1 MKKLFYT
8 LIFILGLFAWNNPK
22 IIAQDTI
29 AFIPVLDIQS
39 DTVVVDIIVKNYT
52 NLNYAYLFMHY
63 DTSTLVYQ
71 YSHFD
76 DYPQYFFNSINGFAQ
91 EHVGQNVIELRHID
105 TTQTINLSSIPNEQS
120 FCKLKFT
127 KKIQTNNY
135 CLKITSAITGVD
147 NHSTNFQEIPNQG
160 FNSCEELPIDT
171 CIFYMEAETI
181 NDTLTLHVKA
191 VNFKDIKS
199 FNFGLLFD
207 GNNLNPIRTEK
218 IPYIG
223 ANFDPN
229 DYFTWYDSLNLL
241 YFDWGNNLANLASM
255 IDGSDIARFKF
266 YIKGQDK
273 TICFN
278 NVGSLKPKLSP
289 NVHTLQYY
297 IPLIGP
303 SKFINYCN
311 TFDFNT
317 LTGTLYIDENANC
330 AFDAETKIVPFTTM
344 KFEKGPITLIAQTD
358 AFGKY
363 KKLLDPGTYNV
374 STIAPNQYWSNCNTI
389 GSITIT
395 NNNDSINKN
404 DLLSPIINCPA
415 LNVNI
420 NATRMR
426 LCLPMV
432 YTIDYINNGTDDAM
446 NAFAIV
452 KLPFAVSFTSSS
464 IPAISLGNNEYQF
477 NLGDVDVFSSGQ
489 FTIQVLVSC
498 DPSLI
503 STTQCAEANIFPNTL
518 CNPDPSIN
526 LAELSIKSSCVNQI
540 AKFEIT
546 NIGKED
552 MTSELD
558 YTTIEDDLMPGI
570 IGKLKLNKGGSKIID
585 VPANGKTIRLWFDT
599 IPNAPYK
606 INFTRAIEGCGTRPD
621 GKISTGFVNQ
631 FALGDQSPFYDMQCN
646 TVFASYD
653 PNEKEASPT
662 GYTTEN
668 IINKETNIDYSIHF
682 QNTGNDTAFRVVITD
697 TISDD
702 LDLST
707 LNVHSAS
714 HPFNWNIEKGRI
726 LKFTFLPIQL
736 VDSFANEK
744 ASHGY
749 VNYSIMPKNDLPLG
763 TQIKNTANI
772 YFDFNPAVVTN
783 TYIHTIGKPVIS
795 AVFHYKHP
803 TYSVKAYPNPFSDQI
818 TFELDKNQSN
828 FKLELLDLFGRT
840 IFTQHESTNILVLK
854 QINIPL
860 QGMFIFKIYNNKKEL
875 ISHGSLIRN

>member
-1 MKKLFYT
+1 MKKSFST
-8 LIFILGLFAWNNPK
+8 LITILCLIFLSKAT
-22 IIAQDTI
+22 IIAQDTVS
-29 AFIPVLDIQS
+29 FTPYLDFQG
-39 DTVVVDIIVKNYT
+39 DTVVVNVLVQNYDSI
-52 NLNYAYLFMHY
+52 NCVAFYLRY
-63 DTSTLVYQ
+63 DTSTLQ
-71 YSHFD
+71 FQD
-76 DYPQYFFNSINGFAQ
+76 FEFNDYPLSLHYKELGYYTVHTGFLAIF
-91 EHVGQNVIELRHID
+91 HCDSSGGDFIA
-105 TTQTINLSSIPNEQS
+105 SSIPDGQS
-120 FCKLKFT
+120 FCTAKFT
-127 KKIQTNNY
+127 KKIQTNEY
-135 CLKITSAITGVD
+135 CIKPDITLVANKGNEFPFLGINSCVELPIDSCYFYVESELIGDTLTANIKAINFENINLLFLPLEFDTLNLTYLRSEEIPYNGIPFETAIYSNRISYKSAVELFYNTNQGTLLATMPNGSDIQRCKFLFNGNNNTICFKTRPSILRATTLQHHIPFEVPVRFIDYCETFDLGSVTGIIYQDENFNCTFDTETDIVPFATLKFDKGSTSAIT
-147 NHSTNFQEIPNQG
+147 Q
-160 FNSCEELPIDT
+160 
-171 CIFYMEAETI
+171 
-181 NDTLTLHVKA
+181 
-191 VNFKDIKS
+191 
-199 FNFGLLFD
+199 
-207 GNNLNPIRTEK
+207 
-218 IPYIG
+218 
-223 ANFDPN
+223 
-229 DYFTWYDSLNLL
+229 
-241 YFDWGNNLANLASM
+241 
-255 IDGSDIARFKF
+255 SDHL
-266 YIKGQDK
+266 G
-273 TICFN
+273 
-278 NVGSLKPKLSP
+278 
-289 NVHTLQYY
+289 
-297 IPLIGP
+297 
-303 SKFINYCN
+303 
-311 TFDFNT
+311 
-317 LTGTLYIDENANC
+317 
-330 AFDAETKIVPFTTM
+330 M
-344 KFEKGPITLIAQTD
+344 
-358 AFGKY
+358 Y
-363 KKLLDPGTYNV
+363 KKFLTPGTYNV
-374 STIAPNQYWSNCNTI
+374 STLAPNQYWSNCNTI
-389 GSITIT
+389 DSITIT
-395 NNNDSINKN
+395 NNNDSLNRN
-404 DLLSPIINCPA
+404 ELLSPIIKCPA
-415 LNVNI
+415 LNINI
-420 NATRMR
+420 NVPRMR
-426 LCLPMV
+426 FCSPFE
-432 YTIDYINNGTDDAM
+432 YTIDYINNGTDKAL

-452 KLPFAVSFTSSS
+452 KLPAAVSFTSSS

-503 STTQCAEANIFPNTL
+503 STTQCAEANIFPDTL

-646 TVFASYD
+646 TVFASFD

-668 IINKETNIDYSIHF
+668 IINKETIIDYSIHF

-707 LNVHSAS
+707 LSVHSAS

-744 ASHGY
+744 ASRGY
-749 VNYSIMPKNDLPLG
+749 VNYSIMPNKNLPLG
-763 TQIKNTANI
+763 TKIKNTANI
-772 YFDFNPAVVTN
+772 FFDFNPAVVTN

-803 TYSVKAYPNPFSDQI
+803 SYSVKAYPNPFSDQI

-840 IFTQHESTNILVLK
+840 IFTQQESTNILVLK

-875 ISHGSLIRN
+875 ISQGSLIRN

>member
-1 MKKLFYT
+1 MKKSFST
-8 LIFILGLFAWNNPK
+8 LITILCFIFLSKAT
-22 IIAQDTI
+22 IIAQDTVS
-29 AFIPVLDIQS
+29 FTPVLNIQG
-39 DTVVVDIIVKNYT
+39 DTVEVNLVVQKYT
-52 NLNYAYLFMHY
+52 NISYSSLKLYY
-63 DTSTLVYQ
+63 DTSTLHYE
-71 YSHFD
+71 YSQFI
-76 DYPQYFFNSINGFAQ
+76 DYPLNFFYSKDGGTFNYPNYLSISHYDTSNLPIVPSVPNGQPYCIA
-91 EHVGQNVIELRHID
+91 
-105 TTQTINLSSIPNEQS
+105 
-120 FCKLKFT
+120 KFT
-127 KKIQTNNY
+127 KKIQTNEYCVKPNY
-135 CLKITSAITGVD
+135 TSTYNI
-147 NHSTNFQEIPNQG
+147 NQLIPSIG
-160 FNSCEELPIDT
+160 INSCFETPIDT
-171 CIFYMEAETI
+171 CIFYIEA
-181 NDTLTLHVKA
+181 NLNGDTLTGHLKSI
-191 VNFKDIKS
+191 NFKDIFNYNGIFLEFDKS
-199 FNFGLLFD
+199 
-207 GNNLNPIRTEK
+207 NLKFLGRER
-218 IPYIG
+218 IPYNG
-223 ANFDPN
+223 AFFDTIHYN
-229 DYFTWYDSLNLL
+229 SGFYNIDSLVLFN
-241 YFDWGNNLANLASM
+241 WSNNRPFLGSM
-255 IDGSDIARFKF
+255 SNGSDIVRFKF
-266 YIKGQDK
+266 LLLGTNNI
-273 TICFN
+273 ICFKR
-278 NVGSLKPKLSP
+278 GLKSSNQYPF
-289 NVHTLQYY
+289 VTTLQHN
-297 IPLIGP
+297 IPIQVPTKIIDYCETFDYSTVTGTIYQDENSNCNFDSETNIGP
-303 SKFINYCN
+303 FVSIKFDNGS
-311 TFDFNT
+311 TPVF
-317 LTGTLYIDENANC
+317 
-330 AFDAETKIVPFTTM
+330 
-344 KFEKGPITLIAQTD
+344 AQTND
-358 AFGKY
+358 NGKY
-363 KKLLDPGTYNV
+363 KKFLPPGTYDV

-432 YTIDYINNGTDDAM
+432 YTIDYINNGTEDAM
-446 NAFAIV
+446 NAYVIV
-452 KLPFAVSFTSSS
+452 KLPATVSFTSSS
-464 IPAISLGNNEYQF
+464 IPAISLGNNEYRF
-477 NLGDVDVFSSGQ
+477 NLGNIDVFYFGQ
-489 FTIQVLVSC
+489 FTIEVLVNC

-503 STTQCAEANIFPNTL
+503 STTQCVEANIFPDTL

-526 LAELSIKSSCVNQI
+526 LAELSIKSSCVSQI

-546 NIGKED
+546 NTGKED
-552 MTSELD
+552 MTTELD

-621 GKISTGFVNQ
+621 GTISTGFVNQ
-631 FALGDQSPFYDMQCN
+631 FALGDQSPYYDMQCN
-646 TVFASYD
+646 LVFASCD

-668 IINKETNIDYSIHF
+668 IINKETKIDYSVHF

-697 TISDD
+697 TISHD

-707 LNVHSAS
+707 LSIHSAS

-744 ASHGY
+744 ASRGY

-803 TYSVKAYPNPFSDQI
+803 SYSVKAYPNPFSDQI

-840 IFTQHESTNILVLK
+840 IFTQHESTNILALK

-875 ISHGSLIRN
+875 ISQGGLIRN